1 MPFERTRIE
10 EHFYNNMKGLE
21 LDPFKIVFVLQ
32 ISENV
37 MAIRYVLTLSAC
49 FSDINVDVYLYWC

>member
-10 EHFYNNMKGLE
+10 ENFYNNMKGLE

-37 MAIRYVLTLSAC
+37 MTIRYV
-49 FSDINVDVYLYWC
+49 FNIKRMF